1 VCGIAGFAGR
11 GDTADLRR
19 MLGAQVHRGP
29 DAEGAW
35 SDPAAR
41 VWLGHRRLSILDL
54 ESGGQPMWTADETLG
69 VTFNGEIYNHV
80 ELRAELEARG
90 HRFRSAHSDTEVLLH
105 GYREW
110 GPAMVERLNGMWAF
124 ALLDRKQRRLLLS
137 RDRFGEKPLYWAA
150 QPGVF
155 AFASELH
162 ALLAH
167 GALRVERSRQALQKY
182 FAYGFVPAPLTLFEG
197 AHALP
202 AGCNLL
208 VSLADLSTRLERWWE
223 LRLEPGP
230 DAGFRAEE
238 AAGALREA
246 LQRSVA
252 RRLRSDVPVGVF
264 LSGGIDSSAV
274 AACAVRALSGRP
286 LRTFSIGFDDPSF
299 DEGPHARLVAAHL
312 GTEHHEARATLAAAR
327 ELLPGLADRL
337 DAPVADSSLLPTA
350 LLCREAR
357 RHVKVALGGDG
368 ADELFAG
375 YDPFRALRAARAF
388 ARLVPRRIHPAL
400 RLLAARLPTSHRYMS
415 TAFRVQRA
423 LRGLA
428 FRPALWNPVWLGP
441 CEPAELAALL
451 GAPVDV
457 EQVYSEAIEAWDASP
472 GASIV
477 ERTLAFYARLYLQHD
492 ILPKLD
498 RASMWFGLEAR
509 SPFLDV
515 EVVDLARR
523 LPTQAKLSGGTTKR
537 LLRRALRGILP
548 EATLRRS
555 KQGFAMPIGRWLAE
569 GFLGVTAA
577 PAAPGTSAAFREAR
591 ADEHRAGRADHRLYL
606 FAQWLL
612 DRVDARYVR
621 DGVLPAE
628 AAPRL
633 PARVAEREGVDT
645 STRFGFAWD
654 RYRELLPDYEAQFA
668 GWLAPFR
675 PEDLAGRDVL
685 DAGCGMGRNA
695 FFAAKHG
702 ARAVLAVDQ
711 AALAV
716 DAARE
721 LLAGVPGV
729 RVERASLYDLTAR
742 RAFDVVFSIGV
753 IHHLEH
759 PRAAVE
765 KLLEALRPDG
775 TLIVWLYAYEGN
787 ERWVRVFQRIHP
799 LLRRLPVRAVHAL
812 AHAVALP
819 VYAWLRLPL
828 RRREYVAQIARYPLR
843 HLRSIVFDQLLP
855 EIAHYYR
862 REEVEALFAG
872 LDLAKLEIHHN
883 RGYSWTVVGRR

>member
-11 GDTADLRR
+11 GDAADLRR
-19 MLGAQVHRGP
+19 MLAAQVHRGP

-35 SDPAAR
+35 SDPRER

-54 ESGGQPMWTADETLG
+54 EGGGQPMWTADEALG

-80 ELRAELEARG
+80 ELRAELEAHG

-167 GALRVERSRQALQKY
+167 GALRVERSRRALQKY
-182 FAYGFVPAPLTLFEG
+182 FAYGFVPAPVTLFEG

-223 LRLEPGP
+223 LRLEPEP

-252 RRLRSDVPVGVF
+252 RRLRSDVAVGVF

-274 AACAVRALSGRP
+274 AACAAEALAGAR
-286 LRTFSIGFDDPSF
+286 LRTFSISFDDPSF
-299 DEGPHARLVAAHL
+299 DEGPHARRVAAQL
-312 GTEHHEARATLAAAR
+312 GTLHREAKVTLMAAR
-327 ELLPGLADRL
+327 ELLPALADRL
-337 DAPVADSSLLPTA
+337 DAPIADSSLLPTA

-357 RHVKVALGGDG
+357 REVKVALGGDG

-375 YDPFRALRAARAF
+375 YDPFRALSAARAF
-388 ARLVPRRIHPAL
+388 ARCVPRKVHPAL
-400 RLLAARLPTSHRYMS
+400 RLLAARLPTSHGYMS
-415 TAFRVQRA
+415 TAFRIQRA

-428 FRPALWNPVWLGP
+428 WPPALWNPVWLGP
-441 CEPAELAALL
+441 CEPSELADLL
-451 GAPVDV
+451 GGPVDV
-457 EQVYSEAIEAWDASP
+457 EEVYREAIEAWESVPDGSP
-472 GASIV
+472 V
-477 ERTLAFYARLYLQHD
+477 ERTIAFYARLYLEAD
-492 ILPKLD
+492 ILAKLD
-498 RASMWFGLEAR
+498 RASMAVGLEAR

-515 EVVDLARR
+515 EVVELARR
-523 LPTQAKLSGGTTKR
+523 LPTAAKLAGGGSKVI
-537 LLRRALRGILP
+537 LRRALRGMLP
-548 EATLRRS
+548 DTTLRRS

-569 GFLGVTAA
+569 GLLDAEAGRC
-577 PAAPGTSAAFREAR
+577 APGTSAAFRAAR
-591 ADEHRAGRADHRLYL
+591 AAEHREGRADHRLYL

-612 DRVDARYVR
+612 DRVDARYAR
-621 DGVLPAE
+621 DGVLPVD
-628 AAPRL
+628 AAPR
-633 PARVAEREGVDT
+633 AELAGPRENVDT
-645 STRFGFAWD
+645 SARFGFAWD
-654 RYRELLPDYEAQFA
+654 RYRDLLPDYEAQFA
-668 GWLAPFR
+668 GWLAPLR
-675 PEDLAGRDVL
+675 PGDLAGLDVL

-695 FFAAKHG
+695 WFAARYG
-702 ARAVLAVDQ
+702 ARSVLAVDQ
-711 AALAV
+711 AKLAV
-716 DAARE
+716 AAARE

-729 RVERASLYDLTAR
+729 RVERASLYDLTQR
-742 RAFDVVFSIGV
+742 RAFDVVLSIGV

-759 PRAAVE
+759 PRLALE
-765 KLLEALRPDG
+765 KLVEALRPGG
-775 TLIVWLYAYEGN
+775 TLVVWLYAFEGN
-787 ERWVRVFQRIHP
+787 ERWVRAFRRIHP
-799 LLRRLPVRAVHAL
+799 LLRRLPLPLVHAL
-812 AHAVALP
+812 AHAIALP
-819 VYAWLRLPL
+819 LYALLRLPL
-828 RRREYVAQIARYPLR
+828 RRSEYLSRIARYPLR

-855 EIAHYYR
+855 EIAHYWR
-862 REEVEALFAG
+862 REEVEALFSD
-872 LDLAKLEIHHN
+872 LDLAKLEIHWN
-883 RGYSWTVVGRR
+883 RGYSWTVIGRR